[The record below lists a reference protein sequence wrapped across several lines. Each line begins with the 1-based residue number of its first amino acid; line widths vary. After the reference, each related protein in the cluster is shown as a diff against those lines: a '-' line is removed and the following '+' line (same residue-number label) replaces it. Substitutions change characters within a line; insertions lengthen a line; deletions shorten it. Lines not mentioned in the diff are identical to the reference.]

1 MTVKLTFI
9 SFFSF
14 VTMFT
19 STVNKLKIIMMMMM
33 MMMVIIIII
42 IIIIIITTMI
52 IKIIRP

>member
-19 STVNKLKIIMMMMM
+19 STVNKLKIIIM

-42 IIIIIITTMI
+42 
-52 IKIIRP
+52 KIIRP

>member
-9 SFFSF
+9 CFFSF

-33 MMMVIIIII
+33 MVIIIII
-42 IIIIIITTMI
+42 IIIIIRIIII
-52 IKIIRP
+52 IKMIRP

>member
-19 STVNKLKIIMMMMM
+19 STVNKLKIMMM
-33 MMMVIIIII
+33 IIIM
-42 IIIIIITTMI
+42 IIIT
-52 IKIIRP
+52 K